1 MAKTETKKK
10 ETKVSK
16 GKGFDPKTI
25 LEEIKTPGLIILG
38 MVGGNMAGKLLDKV
52 ITVDTT
58 ATTFQAKAL
67 IKPIVQITAGVGG
80 ALLLKDQNLKL
91 IASGVAA
98 SGLAGTVKVFLKKD
112 ILQGLT
118 NFAGL
123 GDSNDGYKQVFREP
137 MNLQIEAYNPH
148 LPELPERR
156 GEALAEL
163 PIETEISGAD
173 LGEYTEI
180 KEVQIL

>member
-1 MAKTETKKK
+1 MAKKQTSKKAK
-10 ETKVSK
+10 
-16 GKGFDPKTI
+16 FDAKSI
-25 LEEIKTPGLIILG
+25 IEEFKTPGLIIIG

-52 ITVDTT
+52 IKVDET
-58 ATTFQAKAL
+58 ATGFQAKAL
-67 IKPIVQITAGVGG
+67 IKPLVQITAGVGG
-80 ALLLKDQNLKL
+80 ALLLKDQNMKL

-148 LPELPERR
+148 LPEIPELR
-156 GEALAEL
+156 GGALAEL

-173 LGEYTEI
+173 LGAYTEI

>member
-1 MAKTETKKK
+1 MAKKQTSKKAK
-10 ETKVSK
+10 
-16 GKGFDPKTI
+16 FDAKSI
-25 LEEIKTPGLIILG
+25 IEEFKTPGLIIIG
-38 MVGGNMAGKLLDKV
+38 MVGGTMAGKLIDKV
-52 ITVDTT
+52 LPVDET
-58 ATTFQAKAL
+58 ATGFQAKAL
-67 IKPIVQITAGVGG
+67 IKPLVQISAGVGG
-80 ALLLKDQNLKL
+80 ALLLKDQNMKL

-98 SGLAGTVKVFLKKD
+98 SGIAGTVKVFLKKD

-123 GDSNDGYKQVFREP
+123 GDSNPTDNYKQVFREP

-148 LPELPERR
+148 LPELPALT
-156 GEALAEL
+156 GNLAEL
-163 PIETEISGAD
+163 PIETELTGGD

>member
-1 MAKTETKKK
+1 MAKKQTSKKAK
-10 ETKVSK
+10 
-16 GKGFDPKTI
+16 FDAKSI
-25 LEEIKTPGLIILG
+25 IEEFKTPGLIIIG

-52 ITVDTT
+52 ITVDET
-58 ATTFQAKAL
+58 ATGFQAKAL
-67 IKPIVQITAGVGG
+67 IKPLVQITAGVGG

-148 LPELPERR
+148 LPELPELR
-156 GEALAEL
+156 GDALAEL
-163 PIETEISGAD
+163 PIETEMSGTD

-180 KEVQIL
+180 KEVQIM

>member
-1 MAKTETKKK
+1 MAKKQTISKTK
-10 ETKVSK
+10 
-16 GKGFDPKTI
+16 FDAKSI
-25 LEEIKTPGLIILG
+25 LEEFKTPGLIIIG

-52 ITVDTT
+52 ITVDET
-58 ATTFQAKAL
+58 ATGFQAKAL
-67 IKPIVQITAGVGG
+67 IKPLVQITAGVGG

-98 SGLAGTVKVFLKKD
+98 SGIAGSVKVFLKKD

-123 GDSNDGYKQVFREP
+123 GDSNEDYKQVFREP
-137 MNLQIEAYNPH
+137 MNLQIEPYIPH
-148 LPELPERR
+148 LPELK
-156 GEALAEL
+156 GALAEL
-163 PIETEISGAD
+163 PIETEMSGTD

>member
-1 MAKTETKKK
+1 MAKKQTSKKAK
-10 ETKVSK
+10 
-16 GKGFDPKTI
+16 FDAKSI
-25 LEEIKTPGLIILG
+25 IEEFKTPGLIIIG

-52 ITVDTT
+52 LPVDEN
-58 ATTFQAKAL
+58 ATGFQAKAL
-67 IKPIVQITAGVGG
+67 IKPLVQITAGVGG
-80 ALLLKDQNLKL
+80 ALLLKDQNMKL

-148 LPELPERR
+148 LPELSSP
-156 GEALAEL
+156 LAEL
-163 PIETEISGAD
+163 PIESDISGAD

-180 KEVQIL
+180 KEVQIM